1 MQAKKIKQK
10 GLKQQTAL
18 YTNSSHHNLPESR
31 LFDSSQTYSVLTYA
45 VNNQPAKTYLSYT

>member
-18 YTNSSHHNLPESR
+18 YTNSSLHNLPESR
-31 LFDSSQTYSVLTYA
+31 FLYLSQNYSELTCA
-45 VNNQPAKTYLSYT
+45 ANNQPTNTYLS